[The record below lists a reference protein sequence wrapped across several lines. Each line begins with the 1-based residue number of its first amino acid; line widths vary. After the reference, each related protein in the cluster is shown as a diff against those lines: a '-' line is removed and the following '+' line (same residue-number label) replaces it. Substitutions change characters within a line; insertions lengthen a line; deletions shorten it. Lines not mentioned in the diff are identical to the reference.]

1 MPWLSGGRRRRRVQ
15 TREAP
20 REPPSS
26 AQSPRE
32 PPQPATPAAVPA
44 PTAPCAAPL
53 RARES
58 AELPLPAGWEEAR
71 DYDGRVFYI
80 DHNTR
85 QTSWIDPRDRI
96 TKPLTFADCV
106 GDELPLGWETVYD
119 KQIGIYYMD
128 HINKLTQIED
138 PREQWRREQERML
151 KEYLIVAQE
160 ALNAKKE
167 IYQIKQQRFEL
178 AQEEYQQLHRMCED
192 DSRSYASCHQQ
203 AAVESDGHLLA
214 TPLANTYQVP
224 TLCPGTAI
232 PWRLRDDGPLPSWS
246 LHSGLQ
252 RGSPISVSK
261 DGTGE
266 KDISGK
272 LERKF
277 LASDGKEKLPRED
290 MEEAAYKNRL
300 CFWNTLPSHCSS
312 YLEIKTGSVSGY
324 SANTKYDPHQIKA
337 EIASRRDRLSR
348 LKRELTQMKQELQY
362 KEKGVETLQEIDRK
376 MSNAHT
382 SYKLDE
388 AQAIMSELRTIKKAI
403 CTGEKE
409 RRDLMQSLAK
419 LTDGF
424 RNNFSLTDPQESSH
438 HQGAPGESH
447 QFCDAGS
454 QTDIIGEAFLS
465 PPAPPCFGKF
475 VFDDKTRLVDRVRL
489 NWQYEEARKRVSNIQ
504 QQLAQLENESWP
516 GMAEADRDRL
526 QLIKEKEA
534 LLQELQLIV
543 QQRRPVEDVARLE
556 EERRRLEEEIQRAR
570 ATSVQGATE
579 RILLQ
584 EKRNCL
590 LMQLEEATRL
600 TSYLQS
606 QLKSLSASTLTMSSG
621 SSRGSL
627 ASSRGSLA
635 SSRGSLSS
643 VSFTDIYGLPQYEK
657 PDAECSQLLR
667 FDLIP
672 FEALGRDAPFAEPPV
687 PSGFHKQRRSLDTP
701 QSLASLSSRSSL
713 SSLSPPSSPLDTPF
727 LPASRDSPLAPVG
740 DSLEVPSLGA
750 LDRLRAQASALGE
763 EDLQGAASLPP
774 HAVPAD
780 AEGPRER
787 GPQVAAIATGTMTL
801 REDSAKRLERR
812 ARRIS
817 ACLSDYSLATDS
829 GVFEPPSKR
838 SEDADEPAHGDAC
851 VIEGPQIHVGF
862 WHDSGSECLLV
873 NVLQLKNFAGVVVK
887 EDCKIHVRVYLPS
900 LDSSTP
906 DTYCSKSVE
915 FQPPL
920 VFNDVFRIPV
930 HSSTLTLK
938 SLQLYVCSV
947 NPQLQEEL
955 LGIAQINL
963 ADCNSLSE
971 MQLRWYP
978 VQVFTSP
985 DLPRTRESQRAEKS
999 GARDPVHTAAAT
1011 ASAAT
1016 ASAAAATAASAAAAS
1031 ASAATAAITTAAAAA
1046 ATAAPATAATTAAPA
1061 AAATATAAATAAAV
1075 AAAAASGKTD
1085 AVTVLLART
1094 TAQLQAVERELA
1106 QERVKLEYT
1115 EEEILEMERKEE
1127 QVEAVSERSW
1137 QADSVDSGC
1146 SSCTQT
1152 SPPHPEP
1159 CCATADPIH
1168 GQRFARQ
1175 ADAYSPEKPQPP
1187 PLKVDKETN
1196 TEDLFPEE
1204 VASLPKER
1212 ASRRVRGSPFVRS
1225 STIVRSQTFSPG
1237 ARSQYVC
1244 RLYRSDSD
1252 SSTLPRKSPFVRNTL
1267 ERRTLRYKQSCRS
1280 SLAELMART
1289 SLDLELDL
1297 QASRTRQRQLNEEIC
1312 TLRELRQRLEDAQ
1325 LRGQTDLPHWV
1336 LRDERFRS
1344 LLKEAE
1350 RQTRQTKLDFHQE
1363 QAAEKMLK
1371 KASKGVC
1378 QLRGQNHKEPI
1389 QVQTFREKIA
1399 FFTRPRINVPPLPA
1413 DDV

>member
-1 MPWLSGGRRRRRVQ
+1 
-15 TREAP
+15 
-20 REPPSS
+20 
-26 AQSPRE
+26 
-32 PPQPATPAAVPA
+32 
-44 PTAPCAAPL
+44 
-53 RARES
+53 
-58 AELPLPAGWEEAR
+58 
-71 DYDGRVFYI
+71 
-80 DHNTR
+80 
-85 QTSWIDPRDRI
+85 
-96 TKPLTFADCV
+96 
-106 GDELPLGWETVYD
+106 
-119 KQIGIYYMD
+119 MD

-178 AQEEYQQLHRMCED
+178 AQEEYRQLHKMCED
-192 DSRSYASCHQQ
+192 DSRSY
-203 AAVESDGHLLA
+203 
-214 TPLANTYQVP
+214 T
-224 TLCPGTAI
+224 
-232 PWRLRDDGPLPSWS
+232 
-246 LHSGLQ
+246 
-252 RGSPISVSK
+252 
-261 DGTGE
+261 
-266 KDISGK
+266 
-272 LERKF
+272 
-277 LASDGKEKLPRED
+277 
-290 MEEAAYKNRL
+290 
-300 CFWNTLPSHCSS
+300 SS
-312 YLEIKTGSVSGY
+312 FSGY
-324 SANTKYDPHQIKA
+324 SANTKYDPYQIKA

-376 MSNAHT
+376 MSSAHT
-382 SYKLDE
+382 NYKLDE

-424 RNNFSLTDPQESSH
+424 KNSFSLSDPPQEFPH
-438 HQGAPGESH
+438 NPGVLGDSLPQ

-454 QTDIIGEAFLS
+454 QTDIIGE
-465 PPAPPCFGKF
+465 F

-489 NWQYEEARKRVSNIQ
+489 NWQYEEARKRVSTIQ
-504 QQLAQLENESWP
+504 QQLAQLDNESWP
-516 GMAEADRDRL
+516 GLAEADRDRL
-526 QLIKEKEA
+526 QLLKEKEA
-534 LLQELQLIV
+534 LLQELQLII

-570 ATSVQGATE
+570 ATSAQGATE

-606 QLKSLSASTLTMSSG
+606 QLKSLSASTLTVSSG

-657 PDAECSQLLR
+657 PDTECGQLLR

-672 FEALGRDAPFAEPPV
+672 FDSLGRDAPFSDPAV

-727 LPASRDSPLAPVG
+727 LPASRDSPLAQLG
-740 DSLEVPSLGA
+740 DSFEVPGLGA
-750 LDRLRAQASALGE
+750 LDRLRAQACALGD
-763 EDLQGAASLPP
+763 EDLQGTASLQP
-774 HAVPAD
+774 HAFPGD
-780 AEGPRER
+780 GEGPRER
-787 GPQVAAIATGTMTL
+787 GPQVTAAPTAAMTL

-812 ARRIS
+812 ARRVS
-817 ACLSDYSLATDS
+817 ACLSDYSLASDS
-829 GVFEPPSKR
+829 GVFEPPTKR
-838 SEDADEPAHGDAC
+838 SEDTDESAHGDAC
-851 VIEGPQIHVGF
+851 GNEGPQIHVGF
-862 WHDSGSECLLV
+862 LLDSASECLLV
-873 NVLQLKNFAGVVVK
+873 NVLQLKNFAGLVMK
-887 EDCKIHVRVYLPS
+887 EDCKIHIRVYLPPI
-900 LDSSTP
+900 DSGTP
-906 DTYCSKSVE
+906 NTYCSKALE
-915 FQPPL
+915 FQAPL
-920 VFNDVFRIPV
+920 VFNEIFRIPV
-930 HSSTLTLK
+930 HSSMLTLK
-938 SLQLYVCSV
+938 SLQLYICSV
-947 NPQLQEEL
+947 NQQLQEEL

-963 ADCNSLSE
+963 ADYDGSSE
-971 MQLRWYP
+971 MQLHWYA
-978 VQVFTSP
+978 VQVFSSCGP
-985 DLPRTRESQRAEKS
+985 PRARESERAG
-999 GARDPVHTAAAT
+999 GAAGDPAE
-1011 ASAAT
+1011 
-1016 ASAAAATAASAAAAS
+1016 
-1031 ASAATAAITTAAAAA
+1031 AAAAA
-1046 ATAAPATAATTAAPA
+1046 
-1061 AAATATAAATAAAV
+1061 
-1075 AAAAASGKTD
+1075 GKTD
-1085 AVTVLLART
+1085 AVTALLART

-1106 QERVKLEYT
+1106 EERVKLEYT
-1115 EEEILEMERKEE
+1115 QDEVLEMERKEE
-1127 QVEAVSERSW
+1127 LAEAVSERSW

-1146 SSCTQT
+1146 SSCAQT

-1159 CCATADPIH
+1159 CCVGVDPLHGHAFAGQADP
-1168 GQRFARQ
+1168 
-1175 ADAYSPEKPQPP
+1175 YSPEKLQPP

-1196 TEDLFPEE
+1196 TEDVFPEE

-1212 ASRRVRGSPFVRS
+1212 PSRRARGSPFVRS

-1267 ERRTLRYKQSCRS
+1267 ERRTLRYKQPCRS

-1325 LRGQTDLPHWV
+1325 HRGQTDLPHWV

-1371 KASKGVC
+1371 KASRGVC
-1378 QLRGQNHKEPI
+1378 QLRGQKRREPV

>member
-1 MPWLSGGRRRRRVQ
+1 
-15 TREAP
+15 
-20 REPPSS
+20 
-26 AQSPRE
+26 
-32 PPQPATPAAVPA
+32 
-44 PTAPCAAPL
+44 
-53 RARES
+53 
-58 AELPLPAGWEEAR
+58 
-71 DYDGRVFYI
+71 
-80 DHNTR
+80 
-85 QTSWIDPRDRI
+85 
-96 TKPLTFADCV
+96 
-106 GDELPLGWETVYD
+106 
-119 KQIGIYYMD
+119 MD

-192 DSRSYASCHQQ
+192 DNRSY
-203 AAVESDGHLLA
+203 
-214 TPLANTYQVP
+214 
-224 TLCPGTAI
+224 
-232 PWRLRDDGPLPSWS
+232 
-246 LHSGLQ
+246 
-252 RGSPISVSK
+252 
-261 DGTGE
+261 
-266 KDISGK
+266 
-272 LERKF
+272 
-277 LASDGKEKLPRED
+277 
-290 MEEAAYKNRL
+290 
-300 CFWNTLPSHCSS
+300 
-312 YLEIKTGSVSGY
+312 TGSFSGY
-324 SANTKYDPHQIKA
+324 SANTKYDPYQIKA

-376 MSNAHT
+376 MSSAHT
-382 SYKLDE
+382 NYKLDE

-424 RNNFSLTDPQESSH
+424 KNSFSLSDPPQEFPH
-438 HQGAPGESH
+438 NPGVLGDSLPQ

-454 QTDIIGEAFLS
+454 QTDIIGE
-465 PPAPPCFGKF
+465 F

-489 NWQYEEARKRVSNIQ
+489 NWQYEEARKRVSTIQ
-504 QQLAQLENESWP
+504 QQLAQLDNESWP
-516 GMAEADRDRL
+516 GLAEADRDRL
-526 QLIKEKEA
+526 QLLKEKEA
-534 LLQELQLIV
+534 LLQELQLII

-606 QLKSLSASTLTMSSG
+606 QLKSLSASTLTVSSG

-657 PDAECSQLLR
+657 PDTECGQLLR

-672 FEALGRDAPFAEPPV
+672 FDSLGRDAAFLDSPV

-727 LPASRDSPLAPVG
+727 LPASRDSPLAQLG
-740 DSLEVPSLGA
+740 DSFEVPGLGA
-750 LDRLRAQASALGE
+750 LDRLRAQACALGD
-763 EDLQGAASLPP
+763 EDLQGTASLQP
-774 HAVPAD
+774 HGFPGD
-780 AEGPRER
+780 GEGPRER
-787 GPQVAAIATGTMTL
+787 GPQVTAAPTTAMTL
-801 REDSAKRLERR
+801 REDGAKRLERR
-812 ARRIS
+812 ARRVS
-817 ACLSDYSLATDS
+817 ACLSDYSLASDS
-829 GVFEPPSKR
+829 GVFEPPTKR
-838 SEDADEPAHGDAC
+838 SEDTDESAHGDAC
-851 VIEGPQIHVGF
+851 GNEGPQIHVGF
-862 WHDSGSECLLV
+862 LLDSASECLLV
-873 NVLQLKNFAGVVVK
+873 NVLQLKNFAGLVMK
-887 EDCKIHVRVYLPS
+887 EDCKIHIRVYLPPI
-900 LDSSTP
+900 DSGTP
-906 DTYCSKSVE
+906 NTYCSKALE
-915 FQPPL
+915 FQAPL
-920 VFNDVFRIPV
+920 VFNEIFRIPV
-930 HSSTLTLK
+930 HSSMLTLK
-938 SLQLYVCSV
+938 SLQLYICSV
-947 NPQLQEEL
+947 NQQLQEEL

-963 ADCNSLSE
+963 ADCDGSSE
-971 MQLRWYP
+971 MQLRWYA
-978 VQVFTSP
+978 VQVFSSCGP
-985 DLPRTRESQRAEKS
+985 PR
-999 GARDPVHTAAAT
+999 ARDSERPGGAAGDPAQ
-1011 ASAAT
+1011 
-1016 ASAAAATAASAAAAS
+1016 AAAA
-1031 ASAATAAITTAAAAA
+1031 
-1046 ATAAPATAATTAAPA
+1046 
-1061 AAATATAAATAAAV
+1061 
-1075 AAAAASGKTD
+1075 GKTD
-1085 AVTVLLART
+1085 AVTALLART

-1106 QERVKLEYT
+1106 EERVKLEYT
-1115 EEEILEMERKEE
+1115 EDEVLEMERKEE
-1127 QVEAVSERSW
+1127 LAEAVSERSW

-1146 SSCTQT
+1146 SSCAQT

-1159 CCATADPIH
+1159 CCVGVDPLHGHAFAGQADP
-1168 GQRFARQ
+1168 
-1175 ADAYSPEKPQPP
+1175 YSPEKLQPP

-1196 TEDLFPEE
+1196 TEDVFPEE

-1212 ASRRVRGSPFVRS
+1212 PSRRARGSPFVRS

-1267 ERRTLRYKQSCRS
+1267 ERRTLRYKQPCRS

-1378 QLRGQNHKEPI
+1378 QLRGQKRREPI

>member
-1 MPWLSGGRRRRRVQ
+1 MPWLSGGRRRRRGQ
-15 TREAP
+15 PPEAP
-20 REPPSS
+20 REPPP
-26 AQSPRE
+26 AQPQRE
-32 PPQPATPAAVPA
+32 PPSPASPVAAPTPPAQPA
-44 PTAPCAAPL
+44 

-178 AQEEYQQLHRMCED
+178 AQEEYQQLHKMCED
-192 DSRSYASCHQQ
+192 DSRSYAS
-203 AAVESDGHLLA
+203 S
-214 TPLANTYQVP
+214 
-224 TLCPGTAI
+224 
-232 PWRLRDDGPLPSWS
+232 
-246 LHSGLQ
+246 
-252 RGSPISVSK
+252 
-261 DGTGE
+261 
-266 KDISGK
+266 
-272 LERKF
+272 F
-277 LASDGKEKLPRED
+277 
-290 MEEAAYKNRL
+290 
-300 CFWNTLPSHCSS
+300 
-312 YLEIKTGSVSGY
+312 SGY
-324 SANTKYDPHQIKA
+324 STNTKYDPHQIKA

-376 MSNAHT
+376 MSSAHT

-388 AQAIMSELRTIKKAI
+388 AQAIMTELRTIKKAI

-409 RRDLMQSLAK
+409 RRDLMQSLVQ

-424 RNNFSLTDPQESSH
+424 KNSCSITDSPQDFPRDP
-438 HQGAPGESH
+438 GALGHSGLPQ

-454 QTDIIGEAFLS
+454 QTEL
-465 PPAPPCFGKF
+465 

-534 LLQELQLIV
+534 LLQDLQLII
-543 QQRRPVEDVARLE
+543 QQRRSVEDVGRLE
-556 EERRRLEEEIQRAR
+556 QERRRLEDELQRAR

-600 TSYLQS
+600 ASYLQS
-606 QLKSLSASTLTMSSG
+606 QLKSLSASTLTVSSG

-643 VSFTDIYGLPQYEK
+643 ISFTDIYGLPQYEK
-657 PDAECSQLLR
+657 ADAECGQVLR

-672 FEALGRDAPFAEPPV
+672 FDYLGRDAPLPDPPSH
-687 PSGFHKQRRSLDTP
+687 SGLHKQRRSLDTP

-727 LPASRDSPLAPVG
+727 LPASRDSPLAQLADG
-740 DSLEVPSLGA
+740 FEVPGLGA
-750 LDRLRAQASALGE
+750 LDRLRAQASALGD
-763 EDLQGAASLPP
+763 EDLQATVSLQPRGFP
-774 HAVPAD
+774 GD
-780 AEGPRER
+780 GEGPHER
-787 GPQVAAIATGTMTL
+787 GPQLAGAPMGGLTL
-801 REDSAKRLERR
+801 REDGAKRLERR

-817 ACLSDYSLATDS
+817 ACLSDYSLASDS
-829 GVFEPPSKR
+829 GVFEPLTKR
-838 SEDADEPAHGDAC
+838 NEDAEECAYGDTGSN
-851 VIEGPQIHVGF
+851 EDPQIHVGIL
-862 WHDSGSECLLV
+862 HDSVSECLLV
-873 NVLQLKNFAGVVVK
+873 HVLQLKNPAGLAVK
-887 EDCKIHVRVYLPS
+887 EDCKVHVRVYLSP
-900 LDSSTP
+900 LDSGTP
-906 DTYCSKSVE
+906 NTYCSKALE
-915 FQPPL
+915 FQAPL
-920 VFNDVFRIPV
+920 VCNEVFRIPV
-930 HSSTLTLK
+930 QPSMLVLK

-947 NPQLQEEL
+947 SLQLQEEL

-963 ADCNSLSE
+963 ADYDSSGD
-971 MQLRWYP
+971 MQLRWHP

-985 DLPRTRESQRAEKS
+985 EPPRTREESSAE
-999 GARDPVHTAAAT
+999 DP
-1011 ASAAT
+1011 
-1016 ASAAAATAASAAAAS
+1016 
-1031 ASAATAAITTAAAAA
+1031 
-1046 ATAAPATAATTAAPA
+1046 
-1061 AAATATAAATAAAV
+1061 
-1075 AAAAASGKTD
+1075 ASGKTD
-1085 AVTVLLART
+1085 AVTALLART

-1106 QERVKLEYT
+1106 KEQVRLECA
-1115 EEEILEMERKEE
+1115 EEENLEMEQKEE
-1127 QVEAVSERSW
+1127 RAEAVSDRSW

-1146 SSCTQT
+1146 SNCTQT
-1152 SPPHPEP
+1152 SPLYPEP
-1159 CCATADPIH
+1159 CCVGVDAILGHA
-1168 GQRFARQ
+1168 FAGQ
-1175 ADAYSPEKPQPP
+1175 ADAYSPEKRQPL

-1196 TEDLFPEE
+1196 TEDLFPEAA
-1204 VASLPKER
+1204 VGALQER
-1212 ASRRVRGSPFVRS
+1212 PSRRARGSPFVRS

-1297 QASRTRQRQLNEEIC
+1297 QASRTRQRQLNEELC
-1312 TLRELRQRLEDAQ
+1312 ALRELRQRLEDAQ

-1336 LRDERFRS
+1336 LRDERFRN

-1350 RQTRQTKLDFHQE
+1350 RQTRQTKLDYHQE

-1371 KASKGVC
+1371 KASKEIF
-1378 QLRGQNHKEPI
+1378 QLRGQNSKEPI

-1399 FFTRPRINVPPLPA
+1399 FFTRPRINIPPLPA

>member
-1 MPWLSGGRRRRRVQ
+1 
-15 TREAP
+15 
-20 REPPSS
+20 
-26 AQSPRE
+26 
-32 PPQPATPAAVPA
+32 
-44 PTAPCAAPL
+44 
-53 RARES
+53 
-58 AELPLPAGWEEAR
+58 
-71 DYDGRVFYI
+71 
-80 DHNTR
+80 
-85 QTSWIDPRDRI
+85 
-96 TKPLTFADCV
+96 
-106 GDELPLGWETVYD
+106 
-119 KQIGIYYMD
+119 MD
-128 HINKLTQIED
+128 H
-138 PREQWRREQERML
+138 
-151 KEYLIVAQE
+151 
-160 ALNAKKE
+160 
-167 IYQIKQQRFEL
+167 
-178 AQEEYQQLHRMCED
+178 
-192 DSRSYASCHQQ
+192 
-203 AAVESDGHLLA
+203 AAFF
-214 TPLANTYQVP
+214 
-224 TLCPGTAI
+224 TA
-232 PWRLRDDGPLPSWS
+232 
-246 LHSGLQ
+246 
-252 RGSPISVSK
+252 
-261 DGTGE
+261 
-266 KDISGK
+266 
-272 LERKF
+272 F
-277 LASDGKEKLPRED
+277 
-290 MEEAAYKNRL
+290 
-300 CFWNTLPSHCSS
+300 
-312 YLEIKTGSVSGY
+312 SGY
-324 SANTKYDPHQIKA
+324 SANTKYDPYQIKA

-362 KEKGVETLQEIDRK
+362 KERGVETLQEIDRK
-376 MSNAHT
+376 MSSAHT
-382 SYKLDE
+382 NYKLDE

-419 LTDGF
+419 LSDGF
-424 RNNFSLTDPQESSH
+424 RNSFSLSDPPQELPH
-438 HQGAPGESH
+438 NPAALGDLPQ

-454 QTDIIGEAFLS
+454 QTDIIGE
-465 PPAPPCFGKF
+465 F

-489 NWQYEEARKRVSNIQ
+489 NWQYEEARKRVSTIQ
-504 QQLAQLENESWP
+504 QQLAQLDNESWP
-516 GMAEADRDRL
+516 GLAEADRDRL

-534 LLQELQLIV
+534 LLQELQLII

-600 TSYLQS
+600 ASYLQS
-606 QLKSLSASTLTMSSG
+606 QLKSLSASTLTVSSG

-643 VSFTDIYGLPQYEK
+643 VSFTDIYGLPQYDK
-657 PDAECSQLLR
+657 PDAECGQLLR

-672 FEALGRDAPFAEPPV
+672 FDSLGRDAPFLDPPV

-727 LPASRDSPLAPVG
+727 LPASRDSPLTQLG
-740 DSLEVPSLGA
+740 DTFEVPGLGT
-750 LDRLRAQASALGE
+750 LDRLRAQASALGD
-763 EDLQGAASLPP
+763 EDLPGTVSLQP
-774 HAVPAD
+774 HGFPGD
-780 AEGPRER
+780 GEGPRER
-787 GPQVAAIATGTMTL
+787 GPQVTTAPTAATVTL

-812 ARRIS
+812 ARRVS
-817 ACLSDYSLATDS
+817 ACLSDYSLASDS
-829 GVFEPPSKR
+829 GVFEPPTKR
-838 SEDADEPAHGDAC
+838 SEDTEESTHGDIC
-851 VIEGPQIHVGF
+851 GNEGPQIHVGF
-862 WHDSGSECLLV
+862 LLDSASECLLV
-873 NVLQLKNFAGVVVK
+873 NVLQLKNFAGLVLK
-887 EDCKIHVRVYLPS
+887 EDCKVHIRVYLPPI
-900 LDSSTP
+900 DSGTP
-906 DTYCSKSVE
+906 NTYCSKALE
-915 FQPPL
+915 FQAPL
-920 VFNDVFRIPV
+920 VFNEMFRIPV
-930 HSSTLTLK
+930 HSSMLTLK

-947 NPQLQEEL
+947 NQQLQEEL

-963 ADCNSLSE
+963 ADYDGSSE
-971 MQLRWYP
+971 MQLRWYT
-978 VQVFTSP
+978 VQVFGSCGP
-985 DLPRTRESQRAEKS
+985 PRARESEREG
-999 GARDPVHTAAAT
+999 GAAGDPAQAT
-1011 ASAAT
+1011 A
-1016 ASAAAATAASAAAAS
+1016 
-1031 ASAATAAITTAAAAA
+1031 
-1046 ATAAPATAATTAAPA
+1046 
-1061 AAATATAAATAAAV
+1061 
-1075 AAAAASGKTD
+1075 GKTD
-1085 AVTVLLART
+1085 AVTALLART

-1106 QERVKLEYT
+1106 EERVKLEYT
-1115 EEEILEMERKEE
+1115 EDEILEMERKEE
-1127 QVEAVSERSW
+1127 LAEAVSERSW

-1146 SSCTQT
+1146 SSCAQT

-1159 CCATADPIH
+1159 CCVGVDPLHGHAFAGQADP
-1168 GQRFARQ
+1168 
-1175 ADAYSPEKPQPP
+1175 YSLEKLQPP

-1196 TEDLFPEE
+1196 TEDVFPEE

-1212 ASRRVRGSPFVRS
+1212 PSRRARGSPFVRS

-1267 ERRTLRYKQSCRS
+1267 ERRTLRYKQPCRS

-1312 TLRELRQRLEDAQ
+1312 ALRELRQRLEDAQ

-1371 KASKGVC
+1371 KASRGVC
-1378 QLRGQNHKEPI
+1378 ELRGRSHKEPI

>member
-1 MPWLSGGRRRRRVQ
+1 
-15 TREAP
+15 
-20 REPPSS
+20 
-26 AQSPRE
+26 
-32 PPQPATPAAVPA
+32 
-44 PTAPCAAPL
+44 
-53 RARES
+53 
-58 AELPLPAGWEEAR
+58 
-71 DYDGRVFYI
+71 
-80 DHNTR
+80 
-85 QTSWIDPRDRI
+85 
-96 TKPLTFADCV
+96 
-106 GDELPLGWETVYD
+106 
-119 KQIGIYYMD
+119 MD

-178 AQEEYQQLHRMCED
+178 AQEEYRQLHKMCED
-192 DSRSYASCHQQ
+192 DSRSY
-203 AAVESDGHLLA
+203 
-214 TPLANTYQVP
+214 T
-224 TLCPGTAI
+224 
-232 PWRLRDDGPLPSWS
+232 
-246 LHSGLQ
+246 
-252 RGSPISVSK
+252 
-261 DGTGE
+261 
-266 KDISGK
+266 
-272 LERKF
+272 
-277 LASDGKEKLPRED
+277 
-290 MEEAAYKNRL
+290 
-300 CFWNTLPSHCSS
+300 SS
-312 YLEIKTGSVSGY
+312 FSGY
-324 SANTKYDPHQIKA
+324 SANTKYDPYQIKA
-337 EIASRRDRLSR
+337 EIASRRDRHSR

-376 MSNAHT
+376 MSSAHT
-382 SYKLDE
+382 NYKLDE

-424 RNNFSLTDPQESSH
+424 KNSFSLSDPPQEFPH
-438 HQGAPGESH
+438 NPGVLGDSLPQ

-454 QTDIIGEAFLS
+454 QTDIIGE
-465 PPAPPCFGKF
+465 F

-489 NWQYEEARKRVSNIQ
+489 NWQYEEARKRVSTIQ
-504 QQLAQLENESWP
+504 QQLAQLDNESWP
-516 GMAEADRDRL
+516 GLAEADRDRL
-526 QLIKEKEA
+526 QLLKEKEA
-534 LLQELQLIV
+534 LLQELQLII

-570 ATSVQGATE
+570 ATSAQGATE

-606 QLKSLSASTLTMSSG
+606 QLKSLSASTLTVSSG

-657 PDAECSQLLR
+657 PDIECGQLLR

-672 FEALGRDAPFAEPPV
+672 CDSLGRDAPLSDPPG
-687 PSGFHKQRRSLDTP
+687 PSGFHTQRRSLDTP
-701 QSLASLSSRSSL
+701 QSSRSSL

-727 LPASRDSPLAPVG
+727 LPASRDSPLAQLG
-740 DSLEVPSLGA
+740 DSFEVPGLGA
-750 LDRLRAQASALGE
+750 LDRLRAQACALGD
-763 EDLQGAASLPP
+763 EDLQGTASLQP
-774 HAVPAD
+774 HGFPGD
-780 AEGPRER
+780 GEGPRER
-787 GPQVAAIATGTMTL
+787 GPQVTGAPAPTAATVTL

-812 ARRIS
+812 ARRVS
-817 ACLSDYSLATDS
+817 ACLSDYSLASDS
-829 GVFEPPSKR
+829 GVFEPPTKR
-838 SEDADEPAHGDAC
+838 H
-851 VIEGPQIHVGF
+851 I
-862 WHDSGSECLLV
+862 
-873 NVLQLKNFAGVVVK
+873 
-887 EDCKIHVRVYLPS
+887 RVYLPPI
-900 LDSSTP
+900 DSGTP
-906 DTYCSKSVE
+906 NTYCSKALE
-915 FQPPL
+915 FQAPL
-920 VFNDVFRIPV
+920 VFNEIFRIPV
-930 HSSTLTLK
+930 HSSMLTLK

-947 NPQLQEEL
+947 SQQLQEEL

-963 ADCNSLSE
+963 ADYDGSSE
-971 MQLRWYP
+971 MQLRWYA
-978 VQVFTSP
+978 VQVFSSCGP
-985 DLPRTRESQRAEKS
+985 PRVRESERAG
-999 GARDPVHTAAAT
+999 GAAGDPAQ
-1011 ASAAT
+1011 
-1016 ASAAAATAASAAAAS
+1016 
-1031 ASAATAAITTAAAAA
+1031 AAAAA
-1046 ATAAPATAATTAAPA
+1046 AA
-1061 AAATATAAATAAAV
+1061 
-1075 AAAAASGKTD
+1075 GKTD
-1085 AVTVLLART
+1085 AVTALLART

-1106 QERVKLEYT
+1106 EERVKLEYT
-1115 EEEILEMERKEE
+1115 QDEVLEMERKEE
-1127 QVEAVSERSW
+1127 LAEAVSERSW

-1146 SSCTQT
+1146 SSCAQT

-1159 CCATADPIH
+1159 CCVGVDPLHGHAFAGQADP
-1168 GQRFARQ
+1168 
-1175 ADAYSPEKPQPP
+1175 YSPEKLQPP

-1196 TEDLFPEE
+1196 TEDVFPEE

-1212 ASRRVRGSPFVRS
+1212 PSRRARGSPFVRS

-1267 ERRTLRYKQSCRS
+1267 ERRTLRYKQPCRS

-1325 LRGQTDLPHWV
+1325 HRGQTDLPHWV

-1371 KASKGVC
+1371 KASRGVC
-1378 QLRGQNHKEPI
+1378 QLRGQKRREPV

>member
-1 MPWLSGGRRRRRVQ
+1 MPWLSGGRRRRRGEARESP
-15 TREAP
+15 REAPSPAPPP
-20 REPPSS
+20 REPP
-26 AQSPRE
+26 
-32 PPQPATPAAVPA
+32 PPAPAAPA
-44 PTAPCAAPL
+44 PPAAPAAPPP

-58 AELPLPAGWEEAR
+58 GELPLPAGWEEAR

-178 AQEEYQQLHRMCED
+178 AQEEYQQLHKMCED
-192 DSRSYASCHQQ
+192 DSRSYAS
-203 AAVESDGHLLA
+203 S
-214 TPLANTYQVP
+214 
-224 TLCPGTAI
+224 
-232 PWRLRDDGPLPSWS
+232 
-246 LHSGLQ
+246 
-252 RGSPISVSK
+252 
-261 DGTGE
+261 
-266 KDISGK
+266 
-272 LERKF
+272 F
-277 LASDGKEKLPRED
+277 
-290 MEEAAYKNRL
+290 
-300 CFWNTLPSHCSS
+300 
-312 YLEIKTGSVSGY
+312 SGY
-324 SANTKYDPHQIKA
+324 STNTKYDPYQIKA
-337 EIASRRDRLSR
+337 EIAGRRDRLSR

-376 MSNAHT
+376 MSSAHT

-388 AQAIMSELRTIKKAI
+388 AQAIMKELRTIKKAI

-424 RNNFSLTDPQESSH
+424 KNSCSIMDGLQDFPPNLGVLGDSCLPQ
-438 HQGAPGESH
+438 QL
-447 QFCDAGS
+447 CDAGS
-454 QTDIIGEAFLS
+454 QTDIIGE
-465 PPAPPCFGKF
+465 F

-489 NWQYEEARKRVSNIQ
+489 NWQYEEARKRVSSIQ
-504 QQLAQLENESWP
+504 QQLAQLDSESWP

-534 LLQELQLIV
+534 LLQELQLII
-543 QQRRPVEDVARLE
+543 QQKRSAEDVVRLE
-556 EERRRLEEEIQRAR
+556 EEKRRLEEEIQRAR
-570 ATSVQGATE
+570 ATSMQGATE

-584 EKRNCL
+584 EKKNCL

-600 TSYLQS
+600 ASYLQS
-606 QLKSLSASTLTMSSG
+606 QLQSLSASTLTVSSG

-657 PDAECSQLLR
+657 PEAEGGQPLR
-667 FDLIP
+667 FDLLP
-672 FEALGRDAPFAEPPV
+672 FDALGREATLSDSPGHA
-687 PSGFHKQRRSLDTP
+687 GFGKPRRSLDTP

-727 LPASRDSPLAPVG
+727 LPASRDSPLAQVADG
-740 DSLEVPSLGA
+740 LEVPGLGA
-750 LDRLRAQASALGE
+750 LDRLRAQAPALGDE
-763 EDLQGAASLPP
+763 EGQGMASLQLHESPG
-774 HAVPAD
+774 D
-780 AEGPRER
+780 GEGPPER
-787 GPQVAAIATGTMTL
+787 GPQLAATPLGATVTL
-801 REDSAKRLERR
+801 REDSAKRVERR
-812 ARRIS
+812 ARRVS
-817 ACLSDYSLATDS
+817 ACRSDYSLASDS
-829 GVFEPPSKR
+829 GVFEPLPKR
-838 SEDADEPAHGDAC
+838 NEDAEEPAYGDTC
-851 VIEGPQIHVGF
+851 GNEEPQIHVGF
-862 WHDSGSECLLV
+862 LHDSGSECLLV
-873 NVLQLKNFAGVVVK
+873 NVLQLRNFAGTAVK
-887 EDCKIHVRVYLPS
+887 EDCKIHIRIYLPP

-906 DTYCSKSVE
+906 NTYCSKALD
-915 FQPPL
+915 FQASL
-920 VFNDVFRIPV
+920 VFNEVFRIPV
-930 HSSTLTLK
+930 HSSVLTLK
-938 SLQLYVCSV
+938 SLQLYVCAV
-947 NPQLQEEL
+947 NHQLQEEL

-963 ADCNSLSE
+963 ADYESSSE
-971 MQLRWYP
+971 MQLRWYSL
-978 VQVFTSP
+978 QVFTSSVP
-985 DLPRTRESQRAEKS
+985 QRTRESERAGEGS
-999 GARDPVHTAAAT
+999 SAR
-1011 ASAAT
+1011 
-1016 ASAAAATAASAAAAS
+1016 
-1031 ASAATAAITTAAAAA
+1031 
-1046 ATAAPATAATTAAPA
+1046 APAHSLP
-1061 AAATATAAATAAAV
+1061 
-1075 AAAAASGKTD
+1075 GQTD

-1106 QERVKLEYT
+1106 EERVKLEYT
-1115 EEEILEMERKEE
+1115 EEEILEMERKED
-1127 QVEAVSERSW
+1127 QAEAASERSW

-1146 SSCTQT
+1146 SNCTQA
-1152 SPPHPEP
+1152 SLLCPEP
-1159 CCATADPIH
+1159 CCADVEAVQGHPLA
-1168 GQRFARQ
+1168 GQTEPFG
-1175 ADAYSPEKPQPP
+1175 PERLQPP

-1204 VASLPKER
+1204 VVSLRKER
-1212 ASRRVRGSPFVRS
+1212 AGRRPRGAPFVRS

-1267 ERRTLRYKQSCRS
+1267 ERQTLRYKQSCRS
-1280 SLAELMART
+1280 SLAKLMART

-1336 LRDERFRS
+1336 LRDERFRN

-1350 RQTRQTKLDFHQE
+1350 RQTRQTRLDPHQE
-1363 QAAEKMLK
+1363 QTAEKMLK
-1371 KASKGVC
+1371 KASKEIY

-1389 QVQTFREKIA
+1389 QVQTFREKMA
-1399 FFTRPRINVPPLPA
+1399 FFTRPRSNIPALPA
-1413 DDV
+1413 DNV

>member
-1 MPWLSGGRRRRRVQ
+1 
-15 TREAP
+15 
-20 REPPSS
+20 
-26 AQSPRE
+26 
-32 PPQPATPAAVPA
+32 
-44 PTAPCAAPL
+44 
-53 RARES
+53 
-58 AELPLPAGWEEAR
+58 
-71 DYDGRVFYI
+71 
-80 DHNTR
+80 
-85 QTSWIDPRDRI
+85 
-96 TKPLTFADCV
+96 
-106 GDELPLGWETVYD
+106 
-119 KQIGIYYMD
+119 MD

-138 PREQWRREQERML
+138 PREQWRQEQERML
-151 KEYLIVAQE
+151 KEYLVVAQE

-192 DSRSYASCHQQ
+192 DSRSYAS
-203 AAVESDGHLLA
+203 S
-214 TPLANTYQVP
+214 
-224 TLCPGTAI
+224 
-232 PWRLRDDGPLPSWS
+232 
-246 LHSGLQ
+246 
-252 RGSPISVSK
+252 
-261 DGTGE
+261 
-266 KDISGK
+266 
-272 LERKF
+272 F
-277 LASDGKEKLPRED
+277 
-290 MEEAAYKNRL
+290 
-300 CFWNTLPSHCSS
+300 
-312 YLEIKTGSVSGY
+312 SGY
-324 SANTKYDPHQIKA
+324 SANTKYDPYQIKA

-376 MSNAHT
+376 MSSAH
-382 SYKLDE
+382 SNYKLNE

-424 RNNFSLTDPQESSH
+424 KNSFSLSDPPQEFPH
-438 HQGAPGESH
+438 NPGVLGDSLPQ

-454 QTDIIGEAFLS
+454 QTDIIGE
-465 PPAPPCFGKF
+465 F

-489 NWQYEEARKRVSNIQ
+489 NWQYEEARKRVSMIQ

-516 GMAEADRDRL
+516 GLAEADRDRL

-534 LLQELQLIV
+534 LLQELQLII

-556 EERRRLEEEIQRAR
+556 EERTRLEEEIQQAR

-606 QLKSLSASTLTMSSG
+606 QLKSLSASTLTVSSG

-657 PDAECSQLLR
+657 PDAESGQLLR
-667 FDLIP
+667 FDLLP
-672 FEALGRDAPFAEPPV
+672 FDSLGRDAPFLDPPV

-727 LPASRDSPLAPVG
+727 LPASRDSPLAQLG
-740 DSLEVPSLGA
+740 DSFEVPGLGT
-750 LDRLRAQASALGE
+750 LDRLRAQASALGD
-763 EDLQGAASLPP
+763 EDLQGTASLQP
-774 HAVPAD
+774 HGLPGD
-780 AEGPRER
+780 GEGPRER
-787 GPQVAAIATGTMTL
+787 GPQVPAAPTAATVTL

-812 ARRIS
+812 ARRVS
-817 ACLSDYSLATDS
+817 ACLSDYSLASDS
-829 GVFEPPSKR
+829 GVFEPPTKR
-838 SEDADEPAHGDAC
+838 SEDTEESAHGDAC
-851 VIEGPQIHVGF
+851 GNEGPQIHVGF
-862 WHDSGSECLLV
+862 VH
-873 NVLQLKNFAGVVVK
+873 
-887 EDCKIHVRVYLPS
+887 IRVYLPPI
-900 LDSSTP
+900 DSGTP
-906 DTYCSKSVE
+906 NTYCSKALE
-915 FQPPL
+915 FQAPL
-920 VFNDVFRIPV
+920 VFNEIFRIPV
-930 HSSTLTLK
+930 HSSMLTLK

-947 NPQLQEEL
+947 NQQLQEEL
-955 LGIAQINL
+955 L
-963 ADCNSLSE
+963 
-971 MQLRWYP
+971 
-978 VQVFTSP
+978 
-985 DLPRTRESQRAEKS
+985 
-999 GARDPVHTAAAT
+999 
-1011 ASAAT
+1011 
-1016 ASAAAATAASAAAAS
+1016 
-1031 ASAATAAITTAAAAA
+1031 
-1046 ATAAPATAATTAAPA
+1046 
-1061 AAATATAAATAAAV
+1061 
-1075 AAAAASGKTD
+1075 D
-1085 AVTVLLART
+1085 AVTALLART

-1106 QERVKLEYT
+1106 EERVKLEYT
-1115 EEEILEMERKEE
+1115 EDEILEMERKEE
-1127 QVEAVSERSW
+1127 LAEAVSERSW

-1146 SSCTQT
+1146 SSCAQT

-1159 CCATADPIH
+1159 CCVGIDPLHGHTFAGQADP
-1168 GQRFARQ
+1168 
-1175 ADAYSPEKPQPP
+1175 YSPEKLQPP

-1196 TEDLFPEE
+1196 TEDVFPEE

-1212 ASRRVRGSPFVRS
+1212 PSRRARGSPFVRS

-1267 ERRTLRYKQSCRS
+1267 ERRTLRYKQPCRS

-1371 KASKGVC
+1371 AASKGVC

>member
-1 MPWLSGGRRRRRVQ
+1 MPWLSGGRRRRRGQ
-15 TREAP
+15 SREAQ
-20 REPPSS
+20 REPPPP
-26 AQSPRE
+26 AQSQRE
-32 PPQPATPAAVPA
+32 PPPPAPPVAVPA
-44 PTAPCAAPL
+44 PSVSSVPPQP

-151 KEYLIVAQE
+151 KEYLVVAQE

-178 AQEEYQQLHRMCED
+178 AQEEYQQLHKLCED
-192 DSRSYASCHQQ
+192 DGRSY
-203 AAVESDGHLLA
+203 
-214 TPLANTYQVP
+214 T
-224 TLCPGTAI
+224 
-232 PWRLRDDGPLPSWS
+232 
-246 LHSGLQ
+246 
-252 RGSPISVSK
+252 
-261 DGTGE
+261 
-266 KDISGK
+266 
-272 LERKF
+272 
-277 LASDGKEKLPRED
+277 
-290 MEEAAYKNRL
+290 
-300 CFWNTLPSHCSS
+300 SS
-312 YLEIKTGSVSGY
+312 FSGY
-324 SANTKYDPHQIKA
+324 STNTKYDPHQIKA

-348 LKRELTQMKQELQY
+348 LKRELAQMKQELQY

-376 MSNAHT
+376 MSSSHT
-382 SYKLDE
+382 NYKLDE

-419 LTDGF
+419 LTDSF
-424 RNNFSLTDPQESSH
+424 KNSCSITDTLQDFSHSTVVLGDSGVPQ
-438 HQGAPGESH
+438 

-454 QTDIIGEAFLS
+454 QTDTIGEFL
-465 PPAPPCFGKF
+465 
-475 VFDDKTRLVDRVRL
+475 FDDKTRLVDRVRL
-489 NWQYEEARKRVSNIQ
+489 NWQYEEARKRVSSIQ
-504 QQLAQLENESWP
+504 QQLAQLANESWP

-534 LLQELQLIV
+534 LLQELQLII
-543 QQRRPVEDVARLE
+543 QQRSSAEDVARLE

-570 ATSVQGATE
+570 ATSAQGATE

-606 QLKSLSASTLTMSSG
+606 QLKSLSASTLTVSSG

-643 VSFTDIYGLPQYEK
+643 ISFTDIYGLPQYEK
-657 PDAECSQLLR
+657 ADAECGQLLR

-672 FEALGRDAPFAEPPV
+672 FDSLGRDVPFTDPQSH
-687 PSGFHKQRRSLDTP
+687 SGFHKQRRSLDTP

-727 LPASRDSPLAPVG
+727 LPASRDSPLAQMT
-740 DSLEVPSLGA
+740 DSFEVPGLGT
-750 LDRLRAQASALGE
+750 LDRLRSQASTLGD
-763 EDLQGAASLPP
+763 EDLQGTVTLQP
-774 HAVPAD
+774 HGISVD
-780 AEGPRER
+780 GEGPRER
-787 GPQVAAIATGTMTL
+787 GSQLVAPTSGTVTL
-801 REDSAKRLERR
+801 REDGAKRLERR
-812 ARRIS
+812 ARRVS
-817 ACLSDYSLATDS
+817 ACLSDYSLASDS
-829 GVFEPPSKR
+829 GVFEPLTKR
-838 SEDADEPAHGDAC
+838 NEDAEESAFGEAYGNN
-851 VIEGPQIHVGF
+851 EPQIYVGF
-862 WHDSGSECLLV
+862 LHDSMNEYLLV
-873 NVLQLKNFAGVVVK
+873 HVLQLRNLAGLVMK
-887 EDCKIHVRVYLPS
+887 EDCKIHIRVYLPP
-900 LDSSTP
+900 LDSGTP
-906 DTYCSKSVE
+906 NTYCSKSLE
-915 FQPPL
+915 FQAPL
-920 VFNDVFRIPV
+920 VFNEVFRIPV
-930 HSSTLTLK
+930 HSSMLTLK

-963 ADCNSLSE
+963 ADCDNSND

-978 VQVFTSP
+978 VQVFASP
-985 DLPRTRESQRAEKS
+985 EPPRTKE
-999 GARDPVHTAAAT
+999 PVRVME
-1011 ASAAT
+1011 
-1016 ASAAAATAASAAAAS
+1016 
-1031 ASAATAAITTAAAAA
+1031 
-1046 ATAAPATAATTAAPA
+1046 
-1061 AAATATAAATAAAV
+1061 TATQDTMNAS
-1075 AAAAASGKTD
+1075 SGKTD

-1094 TAQLQAVERELA
+1094 TAQLRAVERELA
-1106 QERVKLEYT
+1106 EERVKLEYT

-1127 QVEAVSERSW
+1127 QGEAVSERSW

-1146 SSCTQT
+1146 SNCTQT
-1152 SPPHPEP
+1152 SPHYPDS
-1159 CCATADPIH
+1159 CYTGVDAIH
-1168 GQRFARQ
+1168 GHVFAGQ
-1175 ADAYSPEKPQPP
+1175 VDTYNPEKLQPLP
-1187 PLKVDKETN
+1187 VKVDKETT
-1196 TEDLFPEE
+1196 TEDLYLEDI
-1204 VASLPKER
+1204 VNVRKER
-1212 ASRRVRGSPFVRS
+1212 LSRRARGSPFVRS

-1252 SSTLPRKSPFVRNTL
+1252 SSTLPRKSSFVRNTL
-1267 ERRTLRYKQSCRS
+1267 ERRTLRYKQPCRS

-1297 QASRTRQRQLNEEIC
+1297 QASRTRQRQLNEEIG

-1350 RQTRQTKLDFHQE
+1350 RQTRQTKLDYHQE
-1363 QAAEKMLK
+1363 QVAEKMLK
-1371 KASKGVC
+1371 KASKEIY

-1399 FFTRPRINVPPLPA
+1399 FFTRPRINIPPLPA

>member
-1 MPWLSGGRRRRRVQ
+1 
-15 TREAP
+15 
-20 REPPSS
+20 
-26 AQSPRE
+26 
-32 PPQPATPAAVPA
+32 
-44 PTAPCAAPL
+44 
-53 RARES
+53 
-58 AELPLPAGWEEAR
+58 
-71 DYDGRVFYI
+71 
-80 DHNTR
+80 
-85 QTSWIDPRDRI
+85 RI

-178 AQEEYQQLHRMCED
+178 AQEEYQQLHKMCED
-192 DSRSYASCHQQ
+192 DCRSYAS
-203 AAVESDGHLLA
+203 S
-214 TPLANTYQVP
+214 
-224 TLCPGTAI
+224 
-232 PWRLRDDGPLPSWS
+232 
-246 LHSGLQ
+246 
-252 RGSPISVSK
+252 
-261 DGTGE
+261 
-266 KDISGK
+266 
-272 LERKF
+272 F
-277 LASDGKEKLPRED
+277 
-290 MEEAAYKNRL
+290 
-300 CFWNTLPSHCSS
+300 
-312 YLEIKTGSVSGY
+312 SGY

-376 MSNAHT
+376 MSSAHT
-382 SYKLDE
+382 NYKLDE
-388 AQAIMSELRTIKKAI
+388 AQAIMNELRTIKKAI

-424 RNNFSLTDPQESSH
+424 KNSFSLTDSLQDFPPNPGVLVDSCLPQ
-438 HQGAPGESH
+438 

-454 QTDIIGEAFLS
+454 QTDIIGE
-465 PPAPPCFGKF
+465 F

-504 QQLAQLENESWP
+504 QQLAQLDNESWP

-526 QLIKEKEA
+526 QLVKEKEA
-534 LLQELQLIV
+534 LLQELQLIP
-543 QQRRPVEDVARLE
+543 QQRRSEEDVARLE
-556 EERRRLEEEIQRAR
+556 EEKRRLEEEIQRAR

-600 TSYLQS
+600 KSYLQS
-606 QLKSLSASTLTMSSG
+606 QLKSLSASTLTVSSG

-643 VSFTDIYGLPQYEK
+643 ISFTDIYGLPQYEK
-657 PDAECSQLLR
+657 PDADSSQLLR

-672 FEALGRDAPFAEPPV
+672 FDSLGRDAPFSDSPG
-687 PSGFHKQRRSLDTP
+687 PSGFNKPRRSLDTP

-727 LPASRDSPLAPVG
+727 LSASRDSPLAQMADG
-740 DSLEVPSLGA
+740 F
-750 LDRLRAQASALGE
+750 
-763 EDLQGAASLPP
+763 EDLFGSLKLT
-774 HAVPAD
+774 H
-780 AEGPRER
+780 
-787 GPQVAAIATGTMTL
+787 VAAGADEPKIGRSDGRASSQAAEANASQDQQAELQATGSSPENQRAVTL
-801 REDSAKRLERR
+801 REDSTKRLERR
-812 ARRIS
+812 ARRVS
-817 ACLSDYSLATDS
+817 ACLSDYSLASDS
-829 GVFEPPSKR
+829 GVFEPLTKR
-838 SEDADEPAHGDAC
+838 NEDAEEAVYSEAC
-851 VIEGPQIHVGF
+851 SNGEPQIHVGF
-862 WHDSGSECLLV
+862 LRDNSNECLLV
-873 NVLQLKNFAGVVVK
+873 NVLQLKNFAGLGVK
-887 EDCKIHVRVYLPS
+887 EDCKIHVRVYLPP
-900 LDSSTP
+900 LDSGTP
-906 DTYCSKSVE
+906 NTYCSKALE
-915 FQPPL
+915 FQAPL
-920 VFNDVFRIPV
+920 VFNEVFRIPV
-930 HSSTLTLK
+930 HSSMLTLK

-947 NPQLQEEL
+947 NHQLQEEL

-963 ADCNSLSE
+963 ADYESSSE

-978 VQVFTSP
+978 VQVFTSSEP
-985 DLPRTRESQRAEKS
+985 QRTRENERMEERLAQE
-999 GARDPVHTAAAT
+999 
-1011 ASAAT
+1011 
-1016 ASAAAATAASAAAAS
+1016 
-1031 ASAATAAITTAAAAA
+1031 
-1046 ATAAPATAATTAAPA
+1046 PAH
-1061 AAATATAAATAAAV
+1061 
-1075 AAAAASGKTD
+1075 SILGKTD
-1085 AVTVLLART
+1085 AVTALLART

-1106 QERVKLEYT
+1106 EERVKLECT
-1115 EEEILEMERKEE
+1115 EEEILQAERQRPCPAGRCGWPLLRGISHKDGLLRD
-1127 QVEAVSERSW
+1127 STLPRLSKP
-1137 QADSVDSGC
+1137 QA
-1146 SSCTQT
+1146 T
-1152 SPPHPEP
+1152 SAPTTHAPCPHPETQMLSFKSIGP
-1159 CCATADPIH
+1159 NQSEWPWEASSMC
-1168 GQRFARQ
+1168 
-1175 ADAYSPEKPQPP
+1175 PP
-1187 PLKVDKETN
+1187 PVDKETN

-1204 VASLPKER
+1204 VANLPKER
-1212 ASRRVRGSPFVRS
+1212 VSRRARGSPFVRS

-1267 ERRTLRYKQSCRS
+1267 ERRTLRYKQATCSKSCRT

-1336 LRDERFRS
+1336 LRDERFRN

-1350 RQTRQTKLDFHQE
+1350 RQTRQTKLEYHQE

-1371 KASKGVC
+1371 KASKEIY
-1378 QLRGQNHKEPI
+1378 QLRGQNHKQPI

-1399 FFTRPRINVPPLPA
+1399 FFTRSRINVLPLPA

>member
-1 MPWLSGGRRRRRVQ
+1 MPWLSGGRRRRRGQ
-15 TREAP
+15 PREAP
-20 REPPSS
+20 REPPPS
-26 AQSPRE
+26 AQPQRE
-32 PPQPATPAAVPA
+32 PPPAAPPAAVPTPPA
-44 PTAPCAAPL
+44 PSAPPP
-53 RARES
+53 RVRES

-119 KQIGIYYMD
+119 KQIGVYYMD

-178 AQEEYQQLHRMCED
+178 AQEEYQQLHKMCED
-192 DSRSYASCHQQ
+192 DSRSYAS
-203 AAVESDGHLLA
+203 S
-214 TPLANTYQVP
+214 
-224 TLCPGTAI
+224 
-232 PWRLRDDGPLPSWS
+232 
-246 LHSGLQ
+246 
-252 RGSPISVSK
+252 
-261 DGTGE
+261 
-266 KDISGK
+266 
-272 LERKF
+272 F
-277 LASDGKEKLPRED
+277 
-290 MEEAAYKNRL
+290 
-300 CFWNTLPSHCSS
+300 
-312 YLEIKTGSVSGY
+312 SGY
-324 SANTKYDPHQIKA
+324 STNTKYDPHQIKA

-376 MSNAHT
+376 MSSTHT

-409 RRDLMQSLAK
+409 RRDLMHSLAK
-419 LTDGF
+419 LTDSF
-424 RNNFSLTDPQESSH
+424 KNSCCVTDSLADFPHHAGVPGDAGVPQ
-438 HQGAPGESH
+438 

-454 QTDIIGEAFLS
+454 QTDIIGE
-465 PPAPPCFGKF
+465 F

-504 QQLAQLENESWP
+504 QQLARLDNESWP
-516 GMAEADRDRL
+516 GTAEADRDRL
-526 QLIKEKEA
+526 QLVKEKEA
-534 LLQELQLIV
+534 LLQELQLIIA
-543 QQRRPVEDVARLE
+543 QRHSEGDVARLE
-556 EERRRLEEEIQRAR
+556 EERERLEEELRHAR
-570 ATSVQGATE
+570 ATSAQGATE

-606 QLKSLSASTLTMSSG
+606 QLKSLCASTLTVSSG

-643 VSFTDIYGLPQYEK
+643 ISFTDIYGLPQYEK
-657 PDAECSQLLR
+657 PDTEGSQLLR

-672 FEALGRDAPFAEPPV
+672 FDSLGRDAPFSEPPG

-727 LPASRDSPLAPVG
+727 LPASRDSPLAQLV
-740 DSLEVPSLGA
+740 DSCEGPGLGA
-750 LDRLRAQASALGE
+750 LDRLRAHASALGD
-763 EDLQGAASLPP
+763 EDLPGMAALQP
-774 HAVPAD
+774 HGVSGD
-780 AEGPRER
+780 GEGPQER
-787 GPQVAAIATGTMTL
+787 GPPPASAPVGGTVTL

-817 ACLSDYSLATDS
+817 ACLSDYSLASDS
-829 GVFEPPSKR
+829 GVFEPLTKR
-838 SEDADEPAHGDAC
+838 NEDAEEPAYADTASNGD
-851 VIEGPQIHVGF
+851 PQIHVGLLC
-862 WHDSGSECLLV
+862 DSSSECLLV
-873 NVLQLKNFAGVVVK
+873 HVLQLKNPAGLAVK
-887 EDCKIHVRVYLPS
+887 EDCKVHIRVYLPP
-900 LDSSTP
+900 LDSGTP
-906 DTYCSKSVE
+906 STYCSKAME
-915 FQPPL
+915 FQVPL
-920 VFNDVFRIPV
+920 VFNEVFRIPV

-947 NPQLQEEL
+947 TQQLQEEL
-955 LGIAQINL
+955 L
-963 ADCNSLSE
+963 
-971 MQLRWYP
+971 
-978 VQVFTSP
+978 
-985 DLPRTRESQRAEKS
+985 
-999 GARDPVHTAAAT
+999 
-1011 ASAAT
+1011 
-1016 ASAAAATAASAAAAS
+1016 
-1031 ASAATAAITTAAAAA
+1031 
-1046 ATAAPATAATTAAPA
+1046 
-1061 AAATATAAATAAAV
+1061 
-1075 AAAAASGKTD
+1075 D

-1106 QERVKLEYT
+1106 EERAKLEYT
-1115 EEEILEMERKEE
+1115 EEEALEMERKEE
-1127 QVEAVSERSW
+1127 QTEAVSERSW

-1146 SSCTQT
+1146 SNCTQT
-1152 SPPHPEP
+1152 SPPYPEP
-1159 CCATADPIH
+1159 CCVGIDSILGHT
-1168 GQRFARQ
+1168 FAAQ
-1175 ADAYSPEKPQPP
+1175 AGPYSPEKFQPS

-1204 VASLPKER
+1204 AARLLKER
-1212 ASRRVRGSPFVRS
+1212 PSRRARGSPFVRS
-1225 STIVRSQTFSPG
+1225 GTIVRSQTFSPG

-1297 QASRTRQRQLNEEIC
+1297 QASRTRQRQLNEELC
-1312 TLRELRQRLEDAQ
+1312 ALRELRQRLEDAQ
-1325 LRGQTDLPHWV
+1325 LRGQTDLPPWV
-1336 LRDERFRS
+1336 LRDERLRG
-1344 LLKEAE
+1344 LLREAE
-1350 RQTRQTKLDFHQE
+1350 RQTRQTKLDYRHE

-1371 KASKGVC
+1371 KASKEVY
-1378 QLRGQNHKEPI
+1378 QLRGQSHREPI

-1399 FFTRPRINVPPLPA
+1399 FFTRPRINIPPLPA

>member
-1 MPWLSGGRRRRRVQ
+1 ILF
-15 TREAP
+15 
-20 REPPSS
+20 
-26 AQSPRE
+26 
-32 PPQPATPAAVPA
+32 
-44 PTAPCAAPL
+44 C
-53 RARES
+53 
-58 AELPLPAGWEEAR
+58 
-71 DYDGRVFYI
+71 
-80 DHNTR
+80 
-85 QTSWIDPRDRI
+85 RI

-151 KEYLIVAQE
+151 KEYLVVAQE

-192 DSRSYASCHQQ
+192 DSRSYAS
-203 AAVESDGHLLA
+203 S
-214 TPLANTYQVP
+214 
-224 TLCPGTAI
+224 
-232 PWRLRDDGPLPSWS
+232 
-246 LHSGLQ
+246 
-252 RGSPISVSK
+252 
-261 DGTGE
+261 
-266 KDISGK
+266 
-272 LERKF
+272 F
-277 LASDGKEKLPRED
+277 
-290 MEEAAYKNRL
+290 
-300 CFWNTLPSHCSS
+300 
-312 YLEIKTGSVSGY
+312 SGY
-324 SANTKYDPHQIKA
+324 SANTKYDPYQIKA

-376 MSNAHT
+376 MSSAH
-382 SYKLDE
+382 SNYKLNE

-424 RNNFSLTDPQESSH
+424 KNSFSLSDPPQEFPH
-438 HQGAPGESH
+438 NPGVLGDSLPQ

-454 QTDIIGEAFLS
+454 QTDIIGE
-465 PPAPPCFGKF
+465 F

-489 NWQYEEARKRVSNIQ
+489 NWQYEEARKRVSTIQ

-516 GMAEADRDRL
+516 GL
-526 QLIKEKEA
+526 EA
-534 LLQELQLIV
+534 LLQELQLII

-556 EERRRLEEEIQRAR
+556 EERRRLEEEIQRAQ

-606 QLKSLSASTLTMSSG
+606 QLKSLSASTLTVSSG

-657 PDAECSQLLR
+657 PDAECGQLLR
-667 FDLIP
+667 FDLLP
-672 FEALGRDAPFAEPPV
+672 FDSLGRDAPFLDPPV

-727 LPASRDSPLAPVG
+727 LPASRDSPLAQLG
-740 DSLEVPSLGA
+740 DSFEVPGLGTLA
-750 LDRLRAQASALGE
+750 RLPFWFQE
-763 EDLQGAASLPP
+763 EIVCNGIEVGLIPSFPFSPPGLPLQGERSVVRVAPS
-774 HAVPAD
+774 AV
-780 AEGPRER
+780 
-787 GPQVAAIATGTMTL
+787 TL

-812 ARRIS
+812 ARQVS
-817 ACLSDYSLATDS
+817 ACLSDYSLASDS
-829 GVFEPPSKR
+829 GVFDPPTKR
-838 SEDADEPAHGDAC
+838 SEDAEESAHGDAC
-851 VIEGPQIHVGF
+851 GSEGPQIHVGF
-862 WHDSGSECLLV
+862 VLDSASECLLV
-873 NVLQLKNFAGVVVK
+873 NVLQLKNFAGLLTK
-887 EDCKIHVRVYLPS
+887 EDCKVHIRVYLPPIDYPKHKTHEAKA
-900 LDSSTP
+900 L
-906 DTYCSKSVE
+906 E
-915 FQPPL
+915 FQAPL
-920 VFNDVFRIPV
+920 VFNEIFRIPV
-930 HSSTLTLK
+930 HSSMLTLK

-947 NPQLQEEL
+947 NQQLQEEL

-963 ADCNSLSE
+963 ADYDGSSE
-971 MQLRWYP
+971 MQLRWYA
-978 VQVFTSP
+978 VQVFSKFLIKSRRQGAQGSWGRK
-985 DLPRTRESQRAEKS
+985 DEGKEDHVDTR
-999 GARDPVHTAAAT
+999 
-1011 ASAAT
+1011 
-1016 ASAAAATAASAAAAS
+1016 
-1031 ASAATAAITTAAAAA
+1031 
-1046 ATAAPATAATTAAPA
+1046 
-1061 AAATATAAATAAAV
+1061 AV
-1075 AAAAASGKTD
+1075 GFCN
-1085 AVTVLLART
+1085 VCF
-1094 TAQLQAVERELA
+1094 
-1106 QERVKLEYT
+1106 
-1115 EEEILEMERKEE
+1115 
-1127 QVEAVSERSW
+1127 RSW

-1146 SSCTQT
+1146 SSCAQT

-1159 CCATADPIH
+1159 CCVGIDPLHGHTFAGQADP
-1168 GQRFARQ
+1168 
-1175 ADAYSPEKPQPP
+1175 YSPEKLQPP

-1196 TEDLFPEE
+1196 TEDVFPEE

-1212 ASRRVRGSPFVRS
+1212 PSRRAHGSPFVRS

-1267 ERRTLRYKQSCRS
+1267 ERRTLRYKQPCRS

-1344 LLKEAE
+1344 LRKAP
-1350 RQTRQTKLDFHQE
+1350 QTLPQTKLDFHQE

-1371 KASKGVC
+1371 KASRGVC
-1378 QLRGQNHKEPI
+1378 RLRGQNHKEPI

>member
-1 MPWLSGGRRRRRVQ
+1 MPWLSGGRRRRRGQ
-15 TREAP
+15 AREAP
-20 REPPSS
+20 REPPTS
-26 AQSPRE
+26 AQPPRE
-32 PPQPATPAAVPA
+32 PPQPASPAVVPA
-44 PTAPCAAPL
+44 TSAPSALPL
-53 RARES
+53 RGRES
-58 AELPLPAGWEEAR
+58 SELPLPAGWEEAR

-178 AQEEYQQLHRMCED
+178 AQEEFQQLHKMCED
-192 DSRSYASCHQQ
+192 DSRSYAS
-203 AAVESDGHLLA
+203 S
-214 TPLANTYQVP
+214 
-224 TLCPGTAI
+224 
-232 PWRLRDDGPLPSWS
+232 
-246 LHSGLQ
+246 
-252 RGSPISVSK
+252 
-261 DGTGE
+261 
-266 KDISGK
+266 
-272 LERKF
+272 F
-277 LASDGKEKLPRED
+277 
-290 MEEAAYKNRL
+290 
-300 CFWNTLPSHCSS
+300 
-312 YLEIKTGSVSGY
+312 SGY
-324 SANTKYDPHQIKA
+324 STNTKYDPHQIKA

-348 LKRELTQMKQELQY
+348 LKRELAQMKQELQY

-382 SYKLDE
+382 NYKLDE

-403 CTGEKE
+403 YTGEKE
-409 RRDLMQSLAK
+409 RRELMQSLAK

-424 RNNFSLTDPQESSH
+424 RNNFSLTEPQQEFLHHPGALGDPQ
-438 HQGAPGESH
+438 

-454 QTDIIGEAFLS
+454 QTDIIGE
-465 PPAPPCFGKF
+465 F

-504 QQLAQLENESWP
+504 QQLAQLDSESWP

-534 LLQELQLIV
+534 LLQELQLII

-556 EERRRLEEEIQRAR
+556 EEKRRLEEEIQRAR

-606 QLKSLSASTLTMSSG
+606 QLKSLSASTLTVSSG

-643 VSFTDIYGLPQYEK
+643 VSFTDIYGLPQYDK

-672 FEALGRDAPFAEPPV
+672 FDSLARDAPFSDPPG
-687 PSGFHKQRRSLDTP
+687 PLGFHKQRRSLDTP

-727 LPASRDSPLAPVG
+727 LPASRDSPLAPLG
-740 DSLEVPSLGA
+740 DNLEVPGLGT

-774 HAVPAD
+774 HALPGD
-780 AEGPRER
+780 GEGPRER
-787 GPQVAAIATGTMTL
+787 GPQVAPIATGTTVTL
-801 REDSAKRLERR
+801 REDGAKRSERR
-812 ARRIS
+812 ARRVS
-817 ACLSDYSLATDS
+817 VCLSDYSLATDS
-829 GVFEPPSKR
+829 GVFEPPTKR
-838 SEDADEPAHGDAC
+838 TEDADESAHGDTC
-851 VIEGPQIHVGF
+851 VIEGPQIHVGY
-862 WHDSGSECLLV
+862 WHDIGNECLLV
-873 NVLQLKNFAGVVVK
+873 NVLQLKNFAGLVVK

-900 LDSSTP
+900 LDSGAP
-906 DTYCSKSVE
+906 DTYCSKAVE
-915 FQPPL
+915 FQAPL

-930 HSSTLTLK
+930 HSSMLTLK

-963 ADCNSLSE
+963 ANCTSPSE
-971 MQLRWYP
+971 MQLRWYS

-985 DLPRTRESQRAEKS
+985 ELPRARESQRVEKS
-999 GARDPVHTAAAT
+999 STREPVLGPAAT
-1011 ASAAT
+1011 V
-1016 ASAAAATAASAAAAS
+1016 
-1031 ASAATAAITTAAAAA
+1031 AAAAA
-1046 ATAAPATAATTAAPA
+1046 
-1061 AAATATAAATAAAV
+1061 

-1106 QERVKLEYT
+1106 EERVKLEYT

-1127 QVEAVSERSW
+1127 QAEAVSERREPVPLAERFAGFATSTFRSW

-1146 SSCTQT
+1146 SSCAQT

-1159 CCATADPIH
+1159 CCTGVDSIHGHPFAGQADP
-1168 GQRFARQ
+1168 
-1175 ADAYSPEKPQPP
+1175 YNSEKVQPV

-1204 VASLPKER
+1204 VAILPKER
-1212 ASRRVRGSPFVRS
+1212 PIHRARGSPFVRS

-1237 ARSQYVC
+1237 ARNQYVC

-1399 FFTRPRINVPPLPA
+1399 FFTRPRINIPPLPA